1 MDIRYSRGFFIWWSK
16 FLYSTIN
23 GGYII
28 AGKFSNVDDLIL
40 TKADSNGDE
49 KCMKVIEEDCT
60 IDVYSI
66 QQNQ

>member
-1 MDIRYSRGFFIWWSK
+1 MVDISQ
-16 FLYSTIN
+16 LE
-23 GGYII
+23 
-28 AGKFSNVDDLIL
+28 FSNVDDLIL

-66 QQNQ
+66 QQISDEGYITSGGLSEGWFY